1 MSLELRGGLG
11 VGMRRFCASAM
22 RRRLTRAA
30 AAVTVIA
37 GVVLVPSA
45 GLAANG
51 WSGPTVIDNSNPPQY
66 ISCPS
71 ATFCVAVGTNGY
83 AQTYN
88 GGSWGTPEFIDPS
101 LNLSGSPLT
110 SISCPSTSFCAA
122 VDLAGYALTFNGS
135 SWTPRTQIDSTGN
148 SVTAVGCAS
157 ASFCVAGDVGGNGFV
172 YNGTSWSAP
181 ITINHTSNDEGIGDI
196 ACPSASFCVAVGER
210 GSAETSTDGG
220 TAWTNPPQIIASDNL
235 TSVSCPSTTFCAAVD
250 TGGNAYTY
258 NGGTWSAADPIDT
271 ANGQIDGGALDSVSC
286 PSSSFCAAFDGLED
300 VLMFNGS
307 SWSAP
312 EKLETGAVL
321 HPGVSCASSSFC
333 AAVDGGGDAFLYGA
347 ASAPTP
353 APPTPTTVPAPV
365 LGKTVDASPVTG
377 VVYVKAPAG
386 KSLDGSG
393 DAIAADAGAGFVRLT
408 AATEIPIGSEVNS
421 LHGSL
426 KLVTATAKQHTTQT
440 GTLGGG
446 IFKVAQATRGKSKSL
461 VTLSLVEAAFKGAP
475 SYSRCQRKAKAGDAS
490 ATAINSRVLQLLRAT
505 AHGRFSTRGRY
516 SAATVRG
523 TIWTVADRCDGTLTH
538 DITDSVSVTDFVRH
552 KTVILHAGQSYLAS
566 APPGRK

>member
-1 MSLELRGGLG
+1 
-11 VGMRRFCASAM
+11 MRAVA
-22 RRRLTRAA
+22 T
-30 AAVTVIA
+30 VTVIA
-37 GVVLVPSA
+37 GALVLPSA
-45 GLAANG
+45 GLAANE
-51 WSGPTVIDNSNPPQY
+51 WSGPTTIDNSNPPQY

-71 ATFCVAVGTNGY
+71 STFCVAVGTNGY

-88 GGSWGTPEFIDPS
+88 GSSWGTPQFVDPS

-135 SWTPRTQIDSTGN
+135 SWTPRTQIDTTGN
-148 SVTAVGCAS
+148 GLTAVGCAS
-157 ASFCVAGDVGGNGFV
+157 GSLCVAGDGGGNGFV

-181 ITINHTSNDEGIGDI
+181 IIINNTSNHESIGGI
-196 ACPSASFCVAVGER
+196 ACPSASFCVAVGEA
-210 GSAETSTDGG
+210 GSVETSTDGG
-220 TAWTNPPQIIASDNL
+220 TTWTNPPDIIGSNNL
-235 TSVSCPSTTFCAAVD
+235 TSVSCPSTTFCVAVD

-258 NGGTWSAADPIDT
+258 NSSTWSAADPIDT
-271 ANGQIDGGALDSVSC
+271 ANGQLDGGALDSVSC
-286 PSSSFCAAFDGLED
+286 PSSSFCAAFDDLED
-300 VLMFNGS
+300 VLMFNGT

-312 EKLETGAVL
+312 QKLETGAVL

-353 APPTPTTVPAPV
+353 PTPAPTTLPAPV
-365 LGKTVDASPVTG
+365 LGKTVNASPVTG
-377 VVYVKAPAG
+377 VVYVKAPTG
-386 KSLDGSG
+386 KSLDESG
-393 DAIAADAGAGFVRLT
+393 DVIVGAAADPGAAFVRLT
-408 AATEIPIGSEVNS
+408 AATQIPIGSEVNS

-426 KLVTATAKQHTTQT
+426 KLVTATVKQHKTQT
-440 GTLGGG
+440 GIFGGG
-446 IFKVAQATRGKSKSL
+446 IFKVAQATRGKSKGL

-475 SYSRCQRKAKAGDAS
+475 SYSRCQSKAKTGDAS
-490 ATAINSRVLQLLRAT
+490 AAAINSRVLQLLRAS

-552 KTVILHAGQSYLAS
+552 RTIILHAGQSYLAS
-566 APPGRK
+566 APAGEK

>member
-1 MSLELRGGLG
+1 
-11 VGMRRFCASAM
+11 MRQFCADAT
-22 RRRLTRAA
+22 RRRLLRAA
-30 AAVTVIA
+30 AVAVIA
-37 GVVLVPSA
+37 GVVLFPSA

-51 WSGPTVIDNSNPPQY
+51 WSGPTGIDNSNPPQY

-71 ATFCVAVGTNGY
+71 STFCVAVGTNGY

-88 GGSWGTPEFIDPS
+88 GSSWGTPQFIDPS

-135 SWTPRTQIDSTGN
+135 SWTPRTEFDSTRNG
-148 SVTAVGCAS
+148 VTTVACAS

-181 ITINHTSNDEGIGDI
+181 IIINNTSNHEGIGDI

-210 GSAETSTDGG
+210 GSVETSTDGG
-220 TAWTNPPQIIASDNL
+220 MTWTNPPQIIASDNL
-235 TSVSCPSTTFCAAVD
+235 TSVSCPSTTFCVAVD

-258 NGGTWSAADPIDT
+258 NSGTWSAADPIDT
-271 ANGQIDGGALDSVSC
+271 TNGQIDGGEFDSVSC

-312 EKLETGAVL
+312 QKLETGAVL

-333 AAVDGGGDAFLYGA
+333 AAVDGGGNAFLYGA
-347 ASAPTP
+347 TS
-353 APPTPTTVPAPV
+353 TPTAPIGATLPAPV
-365 LGKTVDASPVTG
+365 LGKTVNASPVTG
-377 VVYVKAPAG
+377 IVYVRAPAA
-386 KSLDGSG
+386 KSP
-393 DAIAADAGAGFVRLT
+393 DATGQVSAGGAGFVRLT
-408 AATEIPIGSEVNS
+408 TATQIPIGSEVNS

-426 KLVTATAKQHTTQT
+426 KLVTATANQGKTQT
-440 GTLGGG
+440 GTFGGG
-446 IFKVAQATRGKSKSL
+446 IFKVTQATRGKSKGL
-461 VTLSLVEAAFKGAP
+461 ATLSLVEGAFKGAP
-475 SYSRCQRKAKAGDAS
+475 SYSRCQSKAKDSDAS
-490 ATAINSRVLQLLRAT
+490 AAAVNSRILQLLRAS

-523 TIWTVADRCDGTLTH
+523 TIWTIADRCDGTLTH
-538 DITDSVSVTDFVRH
+538 DVTDSVSVTDFVHH
-552 KTVILHAGQSYLAS
+552 KTIILHAGQSYLAS
-566 APPGRK
+566 PPARTG